1 MNLTNEKQIKLESN
15 PLGNLRAS
23 VEIQAL
29 HRRVDFQASDIL
41 QIFERKKEKKDE
53 RNHQ

>member
-1 MNLTNEKQIKLESN
+1 MKNKSNRKSN

-41 QIFERKKEKKDE
+41 QIFERKKEKK
-53 RNHQ
+53 R